1 MGYLMKR
8 GEIYYADLNPS
19 VGDEIKNIRPVLIVS
34 NNKNNKMS
42 NTVTV
47 LPITKNVDRVYPFEI
62 FLQKQKTGLAHDS
75 KAQAHQVR
83 TISKQHINSGVKGSV
98 DVATMQCVKTALKIH
113 LDL

>member
-1 MGYLMKR
+1 MKR

-19 VGDEIKNIRPVLIVS
+19 VGDEIKNIRPILIVS

-42 NTVTV
+42 NTVTI

-62 FLQKQKTGLAHDS
+62 LLPKEKTGLVHDS

-83 TISKQHINSGVKGSV
+83 TISKQRINSSVKGSV
-98 DVATMQCVKTALKIH
+98 DVATMQRIETALKIH

>member
-1 MGYLMKR
+1 MKR
-8 GEIYYADLNPS
+8 GEIYYADLNPI

-47 LPITKNVDRVYPFEI
+47 LPITKNVARIYPFET
-62 FLQKQKTGLAHDS
+62 FLPKQKTGLAHDS
-75 KAQAHQVR
+75 KAQTHQVR
-83 TISKQHINSGVKGSV
+83 TISKQRINSSVKGRL
-98 DVATMQCVKTALKIH
+98 DLATMQCVETALKIH